1 MSFDDDRAVL
11 DRVLDDA
18 PKATS
23 ITGILAH
30 DPLRCRRGFE
40 EHGAAKLG
48 GAEYHL
54 SAVLGD
60 SQRGSQGLDRQV
72 LQYLL

>member
-1 MSFDDDRAVL
+1 MSLDDDRAVL
-11 DRVLDDA
+11 DRVPDDA

-23 ITGILAH
+23 ITGTLPY

-48 GAEYHL
+48 EVNGK
-54 SAVLGD
+54 
-60 SQRGSQGLDRQV
+60 RTF
-72 LQYLL
+72 YLHKPLCYYGILRSRKERF